1 VRDELGSGGAIGD
14 PPVRTRRRPPCR
26 NFGGDPKSAELAAR
40 MLTLG
45 RALATLQH
53 EFLTDVAAFDAAE
66 AWRGDGAVSM
76 AAWLTER
83 LGVSGATAR
92 MWAQTATRLTELPEL
107 AATLASGDT
116 SLDLVAPLA
125 AMATPTTDAKLATR
139 ASAGGLS
146 VKQARELAASHR
158 GVTDEAEARRF
169 EHRSFRFNDTNLT
182 VWAAMTKDDYATTK
196 ALLMA
201 GVSLHGS
208 ETSTNTSD
216 AGDVSLTGSQPN
228 GYVPYV
234 PFNQRLYDSFMDV
247 ISGGRST
254 TKGNWYR
261 PTMVVH
267 ADLHYL
273 VGSGFGGDVG
283 GLGNSVQNV
292 GADIQG
298 LGPISSQVARRLACD
313 AGIVFSVEDHN
324 GCILD
329 QKRVRRSP
337 TEAQRR
343 EIARRDKG
351 CRFPGCSFTDFT
363 QVHHV
368 KLWTD
373 GGETN
378 QDNLLTLCGRHHR
391 AVHELGWNVTGDCDE
406 MVTFIGPH
414 GHSMKSGPS
423 PTWPPAARKAASSRT
438 SSPAKGSA
446 PLRR

>member
-1 VRDELGSGGAIGD
+1 
-14 PPVRTRRRPPCR
+14 
-26 NFGGDPKSAELAAR
+26 
-40 MLTLG
+40 
-45 RALATLQH
+45 
-53 EFLTDVAAFDAAE
+53 
-66 AWRGDGAVSM
+66 
-76 AAWLTER
+76 
-83 LGVSGATAR
+83 
-92 MWAQTATRLTELPEL
+92 
-107 AATLASGDT
+107 
-116 SLDLVAPLA
+116 PLA
-125 AMATPTTDAKLATR
+125 AMATPATDAKLATR
-139 ASAGGLS
+139 ATAGGLS

-158 GVTDEAEARRF
+158 GVTDEADARRF
-169 EHRSFRFNDTNLT
+169 EHRSFRFNDTNLSI
-182 VWAAMTKDDYATTK
+182 WAAMTKDDYATTK

-201 GVSLHGS
+201 GVSLHS
-208 ETSTNTSD
+208 SD
-216 AGDVSLTGSQPN
+216 AGPAADADQGDVSLTGSQPN
-228 GYVPYV
+228 EYV

-247 ISGGRST
+247 VNGGRST

-267 ADLHYL
+267 ADLQYL
-273 VGSGFGGDVG
+273 VESDFED
-283 GLGNSVQNV
+283 SSDDS

-298 LGPISSQVARRLACD
+298 LGPISRQVARRLACD
-313 AGIVFSVEDHN
+313 AAIVFSVEGHD

-391 AVHELGWNVTGDCDE
+391 AVHELGWKVIGNCDE
-406 MVTFIGPH
+406 MITFTGPH
-414 GHSMKSGPS
+414 GHSMTSGPS
-423 PTWPPAARKAASSRT
+423 PTWPPTARKGT
-438 SSPAKGSA
+438 SSPVSSPANGSA

>member
-1 VRDELGSGGAIGD
+1 LGSGGAIGD

-283 GLGNSVQNV
+283 GLGNSVQTS
-292 GADIQG
+292 A
-298 LGPISSQVARRLACD
+298 PISKVSGLFQAKWP
-313 AGIVFSVEDHN
+313 AGWPVTPASYSRSKIITAVFSIRSEFAAAPPKPS
-324 GCILD
+324 GA
-329 QKRVRRSP
+329 RSP
-337 TEAQRR
+337 
-343 EIARRDKG
+343 D
-351 CRFPGCSFTDFT
+351 
-363 QVHHV
+363 
-368 KLWTD
+368 
-373 GGETN
+373 ETKA
-378 QDNLLTLCGRHHR
+378 
-391 AVHELGWNVTGDCDE
+391 AV
-406 MVTFIGPH
+406 F
-414 GHSMKSGPS
+414 
-423 PTWPPAARKAASSRT
+423 PAAHLPI
-438 SSPAKGSA
+438 SP
-446 PLRR
+446 RCIT

>member
-1 VRDELGSGGAIGD
+1 MGSGGSIGD
-14 PPVRTRRRPPCR
+14 PSLRTRRRPPCR
-26 NFGGDPKSAELAAR
+26 NFGADPRSAELATR
-40 MLTLG
+40 MLTSG

-53 EFLTDVAAFDAAE
+53 DFLTDVAEFDAAE

-92 MWAQTATRLTELPEL
+92 MWAQTAARLTELPEL
-107 AATLASGDT
+107 AATLGSGDA

-125 AMATPTTDAKLATR
+125 AMATPETDAKLAAR
-139 ASAGGLS
+139 ATAGGLS
-146 VKQARELAASHR
+146 VKQARELAAAHR

-182 VWAAMTKDDYATTK
+182 LWAAMTKDDYATTK

-201 GVSLHGS
+201 GVSLDGS
-208 ETSTNTSD
+208 EASGTGPGADSGP
-216 AGDVSLTGSQPN
+216 GDVTLTGAQPN
-228 GYVPYV
+228 GYV

-267 ADLHYL
+267 ADLGYL
-273 VGSGFGGDVG
+273 VGSDWDEGFSASDVPNGEGGACAV
-283 GLGNSVQNV
+283 
-292 GADIQG
+292 IQG
-298 LGPISSQVARRLACD
+298 IGPISAQVARRLACD
-313 AGIVFSVEDHN
+313 AGIVFSVEGHD

-329 QKRVRRSP
+329 QKRARRSP

-368 KLWTD
+368 KLWTN

-391 AVHELGWNVTGDCDE
+391 AVHELGWRVTGHCDE
-406 MVTFIGPH
+406 LVTFTGPH
-414 GHSMKSGPS
+414 GHSMTSGPS
-423 PTWPPAARKAASSRT
+423 PTWPPAARKAASPT
-438 SSPAKGSA
+438 ANGSA

>member
-1 VRDELGSGGAIGD
+1 MGGGRAIED
-14 PPVRTRRRPPCR
+14 PQMRTRRRPPCR
-26 NFGGDPKSAELAAR
+26 NFGADPRSAELATR
-40 MLTLG
+40 MLTHG

-53 EFLTDVAAFDAAE
+53 EFLTDVAEFDVAE

-92 MWAQTATRLTELPEL
+92 IWAQTATRLTELPAL
-107 AATLASGDT
+107 AATLAAGDA

-125 AMATPTTDAKLATR
+125 AMATPATDAKLATR
-139 ASAGGLS
+139 ATDGGFS

-169 EHRSFRFNDTNLT
+169 EHRSFRCNDTNLT

-201 GVSLHGS
+201 GVSLNSS
-208 ETSTNTSD
+208 EVHNASNTSTTAD
-216 AGDVSLTGSQPN
+216 AGDVSLTGSRPN
-228 GYVPYV
+228 DYV
-234 PFNQRLYDSFMDV
+234 PFNQRLYDSFMDI

-267 ADLHYL
+267 ADLQYL
-273 VGSGFGGDVG
+273 VGSESTKSHP
-283 GLGNSVQNV
+283 GLDP

-298 LGPISSQVARRLACD
+298 LGPISRQVARRLACD
-313 AGIVFSVEDHN
+313 AGIVFSVEGHD

-329 QKRVRRSP
+329 QKRARRSP

-391 AVHELGWNVTGDCDE
+391 AVHELGWSVTGHCDE
-406 MVTFIGPH
+406 MITFTGPH
-414 GHSMKSGPS
+414 GHAMTSGPS
-423 PTWPPAARKAASSRT
+423 PTWPPAARKAAST
-438 SSPAKGSA
+438 QA